1 MNGRERQIYEYIVSS
16 TEEKGYAPSVRDI
29 MNAVG
34 LKSTSSVHQYLARL
48 DQKGLISKTD
58 GKSRA
63 ITLNAERVRTG
74 VPLLGKVTAGEPI
87 LAEEDFGGYVAFD
100 ATDAGYRAENLFA
113 LRVKGESMI
122 NAGIFD
128 GDTVIVDKRDYADNG
143 EIVVAMI
150 ENEATVKR
158 FFKENGKYRLQPEN
172 PEMKP
177 IITDK
182 VVILGK
188 VVASLRY
195 YG

>member
-1 MNGRERQIYEYIVSS
+1 MNNRERQIYEYILSS
-16 TEEKGYAPSVRDI
+16 TREKGYAPSVRDI

-48 DQKGLISKTD
+48 DQKGLISKTG

-63 ITLNAERVRTG
+63 ITLPTERMRSG
-74 VPLLGKVTAGEPI
+74 VPLLGRVTAGEPI

-100 ATDAGYRAENLFA
+100 ATDAGCRSDNLFA

-128 GDTVIVDKRDYADNG
+128 GDTVIVERRDYAEDG
-143 EIVVAMI
+143 EIVVALI
-150 ENEATVKR
+150 EDEATVKR
-158 FFKENGKYRLQPEN
+158 FFKENGAYRLQPEN
-172 PEMKP
+172 PTMMP
-177 IITDK
+177 IIVK
-182 VVILGK
+182 SVRILGK

-195 YG
+195 YR

>member
-1 MNGRERQIYEYIVSS
+1 MNNRERQIYEYIVSS

-34 LKSTSSVHQYLARL
+34 LRSTSSVHQYLARL
-48 DQKGLISKTD
+48 NQKGLISKTD

-63 ITLNAERVRTG
+63 ISLGTERIHTG
-74 VPLLGKVTAGEPI
+74 VPLLGRVAAGEPL
-87 LAEEDFGGYVAFD
+87 LAEQDFGGYVAFD
-100 ATDAGYRAENLFA
+100 ATDAGCRAENLFA
-113 LRVKGESMI
+113 LRVRGDSMI

-128 GDTVIVDKRDYADNG
+128 GDTVIVDRRDYADNG
-143 EIVVAMI
+143 EIVVAMM

-158 FFKENGKYRLQPEN
+158 FFKENGKFRLQPEN
-172 PEMKP
+172 SNMKP

-182 VVILGK
+182 VIILGK